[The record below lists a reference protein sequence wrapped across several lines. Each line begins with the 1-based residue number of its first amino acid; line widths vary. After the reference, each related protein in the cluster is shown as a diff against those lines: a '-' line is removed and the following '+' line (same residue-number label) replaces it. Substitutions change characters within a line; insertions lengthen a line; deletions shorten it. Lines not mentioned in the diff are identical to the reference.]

1 MFLSQLKIII
11 RNIIHKPL
19 YPAISVVVLSTGI
32 ACVLLTSVWI
42 RDELS
47 YDSSYNNSDK
57 LYRLTIEKNDKT
69 SGYHTHIAR
78 SWYEWLKNIKT
89 DVSGV
94 KDFGRFISRGETTIK
109 IDSSVFNSR
118 LLKANEDFIRIFSI
132 RFIGGNP
139 STALKEPNTAI
150 ISKSAAAKY
159 FGTKNPLGEVI
170 QDYLMNSLERKEYR
184 ITAIV
189 EDLPVNSH
197 FHFDLVL
204 AMDKSDL
211 TDWTWY
217 YNYILLDDNVQPS
230 HIIEQFNQ
238 FAEKYIDADE
248 VKTLTPHLQK
258 ITDIHLESALDRELE
273 ENGNN
278 KILALLAA
286 LTLFVFFVSTL
297 NFLNLQYVVFLRR
310 QKARSVL
317 NYAGAGFRN
326 HLANQL
332 LESFLYSLLSTL
344 SGISIF
350 EWLHKYFNNILG
362 KSPDA
367 GSEVIHSTFLFL
379 VPAIIIIISI
389 AGLYPLL
396 ITQAKKKVS
405 SITSKHDNNYD
416 NPLISR
422 NRYKILKSLIT
433 VQYIF
438 SITLLITVVVVN
450 KQVHFIMDH
459 RLGNNQNNII
469 CVKGLPVQVYN
480 KYEVFKSELLANP
493 DIKDVTSSF
502 EDPSSENLDMM
513 SFETSGVESGEKML
527 YVYPVDDNFFG
538 FYNIELVAGRNFKEF
553 AGNDTI
559 SEDYILNECALK
571 YLGWKAEDAIGKP
584 FTLRFE
590 NEKNNLFTGGTIVG
604 VVKDFQMS
612 SMKNKIKPYVFYQ
625 KSFWLFS
632 AQIKYDSAH
641 LAGVLDQIETTW
653 KKLYPDYPLEYDY
666 VEDLYKQIYKN
677 EIQLKNLSLALGI
690 IGMFL
695 SCLGLWGITGIIY
708 EARTKEIGIRR
719 INGAKTMQIIYWL
732 LKDIIVIVVIA
743 LFLAMPISYYLMDQ
757 WLNNFAYK
765 TALSWW
771 IFILAGIIAF
781 TIAILTVSLQSWKT
795 ATRNPVKAL
804 RYE

>member
-1 MFLSQLKIII
+1 MILSQLKIIL
-11 RNIIHKPL
+11 RNFIHKPL
-19 YPAISVVVLSTGI
+19 YPAISIVVLSTGI

-47 YDSSYNNSDK
+47 YDSSFNNSDN

-78 SWYEWLKNIKT
+78 SWYEWMKNIKNE
-89 DVSGV
+89 VSGV

-118 LLKANEDFIRIFSI
+118 VLKANEDFIRIFSI
-132 RFIGGNP
+132 RFIQGNP
-139 STALKEPNTAI
+139 AVALKEPNTAI
-150 ISKSAAAKY
+150 ISQSAARKY
-159 FGTKNPLGEVI
+159 FGTKNPVGEII
-170 QDYLMNSLERKEYR
+170 QDYVMNSLERKEYR

-197 FHFDLVL
+197 FHFDFVL

-230 HIIEQFNQ
+230 HIVDQFNQ
-238 FAEKYIDADE
+238 FAEKYIKADE

-258 ITDIHLESALDRELE
+258 ITDIHLESTLDRELE
-273 ENGNN
+273 ENGNK
-278 KILALLAA
+278 KILILLGALA
-286 LTLFVFFVSTL
+286 LFVFFVSAL
-297 NFLNLQYVVFLRR
+297 NFINLQYVVLLRKH
-310 QKARSVL
+310 KAVSVL
-317 NYAGAGFRN
+317 NYAGASFLN
-326 HLANQL
+326 HLVNQF
-332 LESFLYSLLSTL
+332 LESLIYSSVSTL
-344 SGISIF
+344 TGIFVFAS
-350 EWLHKYFNNILG
+350 LHKNFDLLLG

-367 GSEVIHSTFLFL
+367 GNEIILSTFLFS
-379 VPAIIIIISI
+379 VPVIILIISL

-396 ITQAKKKVS
+396 ITQAKKQLS
-405 SITSKHDNNYD
+405 SITSKQDNNYG
-416 NPLISR
+416 NPLISG
-422 NRYKILKSLIT
+422 NRYNILKSLIT

-438 SITLLITVVVVN
+438 SITLLVTVVVVN
-450 KQVHFIMDH
+450 KQVHFIMNH

-502 EDPSSENLDMM
+502 ENPSSENLDMM
-513 SFETSGVESGEKML
+513 PFETSGVESRNKML
-527 YVYPVDDNFFG
+527 YVYPVDDNFFD
-538 FYNIELVAGRNFKEF
+538 FYHLNLVAGRNFKDF

-559 SEDYILNECALK
+559 REDYILNESALK

-584 FTLRFE
+584 FTLRFD
-590 NEKNNLFTGGTIVG
+590 NEKNNLFSGGTIVG
-604 VVKDFQMS
+604 IVEDFQMS

-641 LAGVLDQIETTW
+641 LSGVLDQIETTW

-677 EIQLKNLSLALGI
+677 EMQLKNLSLALGI

-708 EARTKEIGIRR
+708 EARTKEIGIRK
-719 INGAKTMQIIYWL
+719 INGAKIIQIITWL
-732 LKDIIVIVVIA
+732 LKDIIVIVAVA
-743 LFLAMPISYYLMDQ
+743 LFFAIPISYYLMDQ

-765 TALSWW
+765 TSLNWW
-771 IFILAGIIAF
+771 IFMLAGIIVF
-781 TIAILTVSLQSWKT
+781 VIAICTVSMQSWTT
-795 ATRNPVKAL
+795 ATRNPVEAL